1 MREEPYRDRVA
12 VDEAY
17 ESSVMDL
24 LDKQIVH
31 GLVTDP
37 RIPFA
42 ALGAVLGVSEQT
54 VARRYRSLVSRG
66 IIRVSGLVNA
76 VPLGGTRWLLR
87 LRSTPDKALRL
98 AESLS
103 RLPDLSWVTLLS
115 TGSEVACVSRTRTAE
130 QRDALLLNVLPRA
143 SQVIGISAHEI
154 MHRFELAQEWPKFG
168 GLLTADQLVR
178 LGPPRRVVERPDSA
192 PPDLSPEDEA
202 MLELL
207 ARDGRAPYTRIAA
220 ATGWSPARV
229 ARRMA
234 ELVEAGVLY
243 FDLDF
248 AQEKM
253 GYVVRAWLWL
263 RVRPAALDAAG
274 RAIATH
280 PEVGYVAA
288 ATGATNLMVSLACRD
303 IGDLY
308 RYITERLGALDGITD
323 VEVTPALRVFKQA
336 QALMSADRLTPVA
349 VPGGR

>member
-1 MREEPYRDRVA
+1 MIVVS
-12 VDEAY
+12 VDETY

-42 ALGAVLGVSEQT
+42 TLGVVLGVSEQT
-54 VARRYRSLVSRG
+54 VARRYRSLVARG
-66 IIRVSGLVNA
+66 IIRISGLVNA

-103 RLPDLSWVTLLS
+103 RLPDVSWVTLLS
-115 TGSEVACVSRTRTAE
+115 TGSEVTCVSRTRSTE
-130 QRDALLLNVLPRA
+130 QRDALLLTVLPRA
-143 SQVIGISAHEI
+143 PQVVGINAYEI
-154 MHRFELAQEWPKFG
+154 MHRFPLMEEWPKFG
-168 GLLTADQLVR
+168 RLLTSDQLAR
-178 LGPPRRVVERPDSA
+178 LGPPRRVIDRSA
-192 PPDLSPEDEA
+192 AEPPDLTAPDEA
-202 MLELL
+202 MLALL
-207 ARDGRAPYTRIAA
+207 ARDGRAPYARIAA
-220 ATGWSPARV
+220 ATGWSSTRV

-234 ELVEAGVLY
+234 ELVAAGVLY

-253 GYVVRAWLWL
+253 GYAVRGWLWL
-263 RVRPAALDAAG
+263 RVRPAALDAVG
-274 RAIATH
+274 RAIAAH

-303 IGDLY
+303 IGHLY
-308 RYITERLGALDGITD
+308 RYITERLGPLEGITD

-336 QALMSADRLTPVA
+336 QALMSADRIAPVA
-349 VPGGR
+349 MPGGR